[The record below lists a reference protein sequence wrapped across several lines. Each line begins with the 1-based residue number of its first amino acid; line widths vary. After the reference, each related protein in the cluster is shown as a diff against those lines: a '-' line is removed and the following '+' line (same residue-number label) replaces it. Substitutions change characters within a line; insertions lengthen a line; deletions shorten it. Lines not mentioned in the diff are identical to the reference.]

1 MLERRT
7 APVVKR
13 SRFGSFLY
21 VVVTAL
27 AGTFFVACA
36 FFADTA
42 QSWGREGRW
51 VAGFLYVYALSLAG
65 GFAIQIAAAFLL
77 RWLTRATGA
86 DGLIHWMVF
95 GAALGI
101 ALPWAC
107 ARLGYLVEGIRFA
120 YEWQNVKS
128 ALMFPLMAAMM
139 YETHPAWV
147 RLAVGAATGGT
158 VRLVFGRP
166 RRPPG

>member
-1 MLERRT
+1 VNRG
-7 APVVKR
+7 
-13 SRFGSFLY
+13 RFGSFFSL
-21 VVVTAL
+21 VVYLAVSVL

-36 FFADTA
+36 YFADTA

-51 VAGFLYVYALSLAG
+51 ISGFLYVYALSLVG
-65 GFAIQIAAAFLL
+65 GFAIQTAAALLL
-77 RWLTRATGA
+77 RWLTRAAGA
-86 DGLIHWMVF
+86 DGLIHWVIA

-101 ALPWAC
+101 ALPWTC
-107 ARLGYLVEGIRFA
+107 ARLGYLVEGIRFP

-128 ALMFPLMAAMM
+128 TLMFPLMAAMM

-158 VRLVFGRP
+158 LRSVFGPTRP
-166 RRPPG
+166 RR